1 MKLRFSLRALMILM
15 TCAAVLCWWRDR
27 PRRMANRFIDAI
39 DSGRLEAADAM
50 FVNDQQGLLVRFLQ
64 RDERNQVRGAVRV
77 PQTSWE
83 WINGQCRIAMTFLDF
98 EHLGG
103 HVVVMMMATN
113 EGIREWNVVQPAAPV
128 QYDIGTEVSH
138 EIRR

>member
-1 MKLRFSLRALMILM
+1 
-15 TCAAVLCWWRDR
+15 
-27 PRRMANRFIDAI
+27 MADRFIDAI
-39 DSGRLEAADAM
+39 ESGRLEAADAM
-50 FVNDQQGLLVRFLQ
+50 FVKDQQGLLARFLE
-64 RDERNQVRGAVRV
+64 RDERNQLRGAVRV
-77 PQTSWE
+77 PQTSRE
-83 WINGQCRIAMTFLDF
+83 WIHGQCRIAMTFLDF